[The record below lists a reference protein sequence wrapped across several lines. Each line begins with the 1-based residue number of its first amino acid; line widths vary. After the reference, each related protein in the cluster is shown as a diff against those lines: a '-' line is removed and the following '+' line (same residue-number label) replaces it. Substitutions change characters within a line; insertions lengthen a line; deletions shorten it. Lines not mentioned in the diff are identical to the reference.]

1 MRQRRV
7 VVTGLGTINPL
18 GNSVQEYW
26 TNLLKG
32 VSGAGPITRFDVTE
46 FKTKFACEVKGFDP
60 ANVLDRKAAQRM
72 DPFTHYAV
80 AAAVE
85 AIRDAG
91 LVPEKLDCNR
101 VGVII
106 GSGIGGM
113 WTNFTQQNL
122 YHDSKSPRSIS
133 PFFVPMLI
141 IDIAAGY
148 VSIMYGFK
156 GPNYGTVSACATSSH
171 SIGDAF
177 MLIERGMADVM
188 ITGGAECAI
197 TPMGLGGFNSMRA
210 LSMRN
215 DDPTTASRPFD
226 KDRDGFVM
234 GEGGGI
240 IVLEELEHAR
250 KRGAKIYAEL
260 GGIGFTADA
269 YHITEPAP
277 GGEGAVRCMNNAIAD
292 AGLSPADISVVNAHG
307 TSTYYNDKNE
317 TAAIKAVFGDYA
329 ARLKVNS
336 TKSMVGHLLGAA
348 GAVESIATVLMIL
361 ENKVHPTIN
370 QFTPDPECDLDYVP
384 GSAIDYPVE
393 AVVTNTFG
401 FGGHNTSLVYQKYR
415 E

>member
-7 VVTGLGTINPL
+7 VVTGMGTINPL

-26 TNLLKG
+26 GNLLAG
-32 VSGAGPITRFDVTE
+32 VSGAAPITYFDVSNY
-46 FKTKFACEVKGFDP
+46 KTNFACEVKGFDP
-60 ANVLDRKAAQRM
+60 VDYIDRKSAQRM
-72 DPFTHYAV
+72 DPFTHFAV

-85 AIRDAG
+85 AIRDAA
-91 LVPEKLDCNR
+91 LNPEQLDTNR
-101 VGVII
+101 IGVII

-113 WTNFTQQNL
+113 WTNYTQQNL
-122 YHDSKSPRSIS
+122 VYESKSPRSIS

-141 IDIAAGY
+141 IDIAAGF

-188 ITGGAECAI
+188 VTGGAESAI

-210 LSMRN
+210 LSTRN
-215 DDPTTASRPFD
+215 DDPKTASRPFD

-240 IVLEELEHAR
+240 LVLEELEHAR
-250 KRGAKIYAEL
+250 KRGARIYAEL
-260 GGIGFTADA
+260 SGIGFTADA

-277 GGEGAVRCMNNAIAD
+277 GGEGAVRCMSIAIAD
-292 AGLSPADISVVNAHG
+292 ANLDPADISLVNAHG
-307 TSTYYNDKNE
+307 TSTFYNDKNE
-317 TAAIKAVFGDYA
+317 TAAIKSVFGEHA
-329 ARLKVNS
+329 GKLKVNS

-348 GAVESIATVLMIL
+348 GAVESIASIMMIV

-370 QFTPDPECDLDYVP
+370 QFTPDPDCDLDYVP
-384 GSAIDYPVE
+384 GTTINHPVE
-393 AVVTNTFG
+393 AVITNTFG

>member
-7 VVTGLGTINPL
+7 VVTGMGTINPL

-26 TNLLKG
+26 QQILAG
-32 VSGAGPITRFDVTE
+32 ASGAGPVTRFDVTE
-46 FKTKFACEVKGFDP
+46 YKTKFACEVKDFDP
-60 ANVLDRKAAQRM
+60 MSFFDRKMAQRM

-85 AIRDAG
+85 AIRDAD
-91 LVPEKLDCNR
+91 LKQETLDLER

-113 WTNFTQQNL
+113 WTNYTQQNL
-122 YHDSKSPRSIS
+122 VYDSKSPRSIS

-188 ITGGAECAI
+188 VTGGAESAI

-215 DDPTTASRPFD
+215 DSPTTASRPFD

-240 IVLEELEHAR
+240 LVLEELGHALR
-250 KRGAKIYAEL
+250 RGARIYAEL
-260 GGIGFTADA
+260 AGIGFTADA

-277 GGEGAVRCMNNAIAD
+277 GGEGAVRCMRNAIVD
-292 AGLSPADISVVNAHG
+292 AGLTPADISVVNAHG

-317 TAAIKAVFGDYA
+317 TAAIKTVFGEHA

-336 TKSMVGHLLGAA
+336 TKSMIGHLLGAA
-348 GAVESIATVLMIL
+348 GAVESIASCMMIMTD
-361 ENKVHPTIN
+361 KVHPTIN

-384 GSAIDYPVE
+384 GAAIDYPVDV
-393 AVVTNTFG
+393 VVTNTFG
-401 FGGHNTSLVYQKYR
+401 FGGHNTSLVFQKYR